1 MPFPIPN
8 KFYLFLFLDINKID
22 FIYYYNYNNLFYS
35 GYVLKENDYEL
46 GSFFLSKYINSDK
59 NNLEFLVYKFN

>member
-8 KFYLFLFLDINKID
+8 KFYLFLFLDINKKD
-22 FIYYYNYNNLFYS
+22 FIYYYNYNNAFSS